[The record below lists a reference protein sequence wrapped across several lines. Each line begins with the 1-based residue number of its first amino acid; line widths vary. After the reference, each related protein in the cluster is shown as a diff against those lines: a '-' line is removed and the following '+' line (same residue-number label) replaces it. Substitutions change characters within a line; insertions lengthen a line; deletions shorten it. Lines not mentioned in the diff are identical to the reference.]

1 MQSPNSAGAAGRSTE
16 RPGATDE
23 FALIAGLRAR
33 FEAVAR
39 LRAPG
44 GTVPPGGDIWIGD
57 DAAVVTPASTGRT
70 VLATDL
76 LVAGVHFDESLGT
89 LEDVGYKALMVTV
102 SDFAAMGVRP
112 SYALVSIAAP
122 PGTDVDRLGAGLAE
136 AAGETGCV
144 IVGGD
149 LAQSPVLVLST
160 AVFGVAETGGAPPM
174 LRSGA
179 RPGDH
184 LFVTGPL
191 GRSAAG
197 LRLLR
202 AAAANNK
209 TTTNTTTTTTTTTTT
224 ASTSVDPS
232 RPPVP
237 DLVRAHR
244 RPVARLAEGEA
255 ARRSGVGAAIDLSDG
270 LVADLRHLAE
280 ASGVGADLDTV
291 PAAEGAT
298 RDEALSGGEDYELL
312 VATGSP
318 DALVATFR
326 AADLAAPLPIGRC
339 TDRPGRL
346 TLGGDPLPPGGW
358 LHRF

>member
-1 MQSPNSAGAAGRSTE
+1 MQRPNSGGATGRPPDG
-16 RPGATDE
+16 PGAVDE
-23 FALIAGLRAR
+23 FAAITGLRAR

-44 GTVPPGGDIWIGD
+44 GEVPPAGDIWIGD
-57 DAAVVTPASTGRT
+57 DAAVVSPAAGGRT

-76 LVAGVHFDESLGT
+76 LVGGVHFDEALST

-112 SYALVSIAAP
+112 AYALVSMAAP
-122 PGTDVDRLGAGLAE
+122 PGTDLDLLGLGLAE

-149 LAQSPVLVLST
+149 LAVSPALVLST
-160 AVFGVAETGGAPPM
+160 AVFGVTDPEGPPPL

-179 RPGDH
+179 RPGDR

-202 AAAANNK
+202 AAATGSGAAGEAGPPAGENPGAGSRH
-209 TTTNTTTTTTTTTTT
+209 T
-224 ASTSVDPS
+224 DP
-232 RPPVP
+232 R
-237 DLVRAHR
+237 LIRAHR

-255 ARRSGVGAAIDLSDG
+255 ARRSGATAAIDLSDG
-270 LVADLRHLAE
+270 LAGDLRHLAL
-280 ASGVGADLDTV
+280 ASGIGVDLETV
-291 PAAEGAT
+291 PVADGAT
-298 RDEALSGGEDYELL
+298 RDEALGGGEDYELL
-312 VATGSP
+312 LATGNP
-318 DALVATFR
+318 GALVAAFR
-326 AADLAAPLPIGRC
+326 AAELAPPVPVGWC
-339 TDRPGRL
+339 TDRAGQV
-346 TLGGDPLPPGGW
+346 TVDGVPLPPGGW
-358 LHRF
+358 RHQF

>member
-1 MQSPNSAGAAGRSTE
+1 
-16 RPGATDE
+16 
-23 FALIAGLRAR
+23 
-33 FEAVAR
+33 
-39 LRAPG
+39 
-44 GTVPPGGDIWIGD
+44 
-57 DAAVVTPASTGRT
+57 VVTPASTGRT

-112 SYALVSIAAP
+112 SHALASIAAP
-122 PGTDVDRLGAGLAE
+122 VGTDVELLGAGLAE

-160 AVFGVAETGGAPPM
+160 AVFGVAEPRGAPPL

-197 LRLLR
+197 LRLLQ
-202 AAAANNK
+202 AAAA
-209 TTTNTTTTTTTTTTT
+209 TTGTAVTTT
-224 ASTSVDPS
+224 ATAAATNTSADPS

-270 LVADLRHLAE
+270 LVADLRHLAH

-291 PAAEGAT
+291 PVAEGAT

>member
-1 MQSPNSAGAAGRSTE
+1 
-16 RPGATDE
+16 
-23 FALIAGLRAR
+23 
-33 FEAVAR
+33 
-39 LRAPG
+39 
-44 GTVPPGGDIWIGD
+44 
-57 DAAVVTPASTGRT
+57 

-76 LVAGVHFDESLGT
+76 LVAGVHFDELLGT

-122 PGTDVDRLGAGLAE
+122 PGTDVDLLGAGLAE

-144 IVGGD
+144 VVGGD
-149 LAQSPVLVLST
+149 LAQSAVLVLST
-160 AVFGVAETGGAPPM
+160 AVFGVAEPGGAPPLM
-174 LRSGA
+174 RSGA

-202 AAAANNK
+202 AAGGPITAGTDTTSAA
-209 TTTNTTTTTTTTTTT
+209 TS
-224 ASTSVDPS
+224 ASTTSAGTTSAGRS

-291 PAAEGAT
+291 PVAEGAT

-318 DALVATFR
+318 DALVAAFR

-346 TLGGDPLPPGGW
+346 SLGGEPLPSGGW